1 VSTETDQ
8 RHLEALL
15 ESAQL
20 LQKSLDL
27 DDLLRHLL
35 RSVMGRFLARRG
47 VIAIDRDGQLCV
59 AAARGASELA
69 IGIPF
74 EPLAA
79 KRAGIDIL
87 MPIGADSAPIGYL
100 GINRP
105 PAGDLDDADRQF
117 LTALLGIAASGI
129 ATAQAHAET
138 KRLNLDLERRVHELR
153 TLLDVGRGFTSTVEP
168 EQVANLLA
176 LTLAGQ
182 WALRRYAVMAWK
194 DGRAPVAKVK
204 GLTIESN
211 GSIRA
216 ALQEITTPILAA
228 AVADAALRE
237 DLEKQQ
243 VAIVIP
249 ICSGEQLVGAAL
261 AGKRPGGL
269 TYGETDIEFAAGLAA
284 QAAVAFDN
292 AWHFQATVE
301 QEKIEKEL
309 QLASDIQR
317 RLLPA
322 AMPLLDR
329 IDVVARTRSA
339 RQVGGDYYDVIPFG
353 NEQLFCVADVSG
365 KGIAASLLMSNFQ
378 ATLRALASSGR
389 PLPEIV
395 ARMNELMYAS
405 TASNKYVTSIFVA
418 IDPASG
424 QGHYVNGG
432 HNEGIILRTD
442 GTDERLKASGM
453 SVGLMPG
460 RPYTEREIT
469 LHPGDIV
476 ILYSDGVTEAN
487 DVDENE
493 FEIERLIACVR
504 GHETESAD
512 AIVSAI
518 FDSVDQFAG
527 AAPQY
532 DDITAMI
539 IVRR

>member
-1 VSTETDQ
+1 MSAETDQ
-8 RHLEALL
+8 RHFEALL

-59 AAARGASELA
+59 AAARGVSELA
-69 IGIPF
+69 TGSPF

-79 KRAGIDIL
+79 MRAGIDIL
-87 MPIGADSAPIGYL
+87 MPIGTDPETIGYL
-100 GINRP
+100 GISRP
-105 PAGDLDDADRQF
+105 PAGDLDETDRQF

-129 ATAQAHAET
+129 ATARAHAET

-153 TLLDVGRGFTSTVEP
+153 TLLDIGRGFTSTVEP
-168 EQVANLLA
+168 EQVAGLLA

-194 DGRAPVAKVK
+194 DGHAPVVKVK
-204 GLTIESN
+204 GLTLQSSDAVRE
-211 GSIRA
+211 
-216 ALQEITTPILAA
+216 ALLDLTTPLLVAA
-228 AVADAALRE
+228 IEDVALRNE
-237 DLEKQQ
+237 LETQQ
-243 VAIVIP
+243 VAVVIP
-249 ICSGEQLVGAAL
+249 IRSGEQLVGAAL

-269 TYGETDIEFAAGLAA
+269 TYGETDMEFAAGLAA

-292 AWHFQATVE
+292 AWHFQVTVE
-301 QEKIEKEL
+301 KEKIEKEL
-309 QLASDIQR
+309 QLASEIQR

-322 AMPLLDR
+322 TMPLLDR
-329 IDVVARTRSA
+329 LDVVARTRSA
-339 RQVGGDYYDVIPFG
+339 RQVGGDYYDAIPFG
-353 NEQLFCVADVSG
+353 EEHLFCVADVSG

-418 IDPASG
+418 IDPATG
-424 QGHYVNGG
+424 HGHYVNGG
-432 HNEGIILRTD
+432 HNEGIILRAD

-469 LHPGDIV
+469 VGPGDIV

-487 DVDENE
+487 DVNENE

-504 GHETESAD
+504 ARQAEPAD

-539 IVRR
+539 IARR

>member
-1 VSTETDQ
+1 MGADTDQ

-27 DDLLRHLL
+27 DDLIRHLL

-47 VIAIDRDGQLCV
+47 VIAIDRDGQLSV
-59 AAARGASELA
+59 AAARGASELTA
-69 IGIPF
+69 GSPF
-74 EPLAA
+74 DPDVAR
-79 KRAGIDIL
+79 RAGIDIL
-87 MPIGADSAPIGYL
+87 MPIGTDAKPIGYL
-100 GINRP
+100 GISRP
-105 PAGDLDDADRQF
+105 PAGDLDETDRQF

-129 ATAQAHAET
+129 ATAKAHEET
-138 KRLNLDLERRVHELR
+138 KRVNLDLERRVHELR

-168 EQVANLLA
+168 EQVAGLLA

-182 WALRRYAVMAWK
+182 WALRRHGVLAWK
-194 DGRAPVAKVK
+194 EGHPAVARIK
-204 GLTIESN
+204 GMTVPSN
-211 GSIRA
+211 ERLRA
-216 ALQEITTPILAA
+216 ALENISAPIVTAA
-228 AVADAALRE
+228 IEDPGVRE
-237 DLEKQQ
+237 ELEAQQ
-243 VAIVIP
+243 VAVVIP
-249 ICSGEQLVGAAL
+249 IRSGDELVGAAL

-269 TYGETDIEFAAGLAA
+269 TYAETDMEFAAGLAA

-301 QEKIEKEL
+301 KEKIEKEL
-309 QLASDIQR
+309 QLAADIQR

-322 AMPLLDR
+322 AMPLFERLE
-329 IDVVARTRSA
+329 VVARTRPA

-353 NEQLFCVADVSG
+353 DEQLFCVADVSG

-389 PLPEIV
+389 SLPEIV
-395 ARMNELMYAS
+395 ARMNELIYAS

-418 IDPASG
+418 IDPATG
-424 QGHYVNGG
+424 EGRYVNGG
-432 HNEGIILRTD
+432 HNEGIILRHD

-460 RPYTEREIT
+460 RPYTERPIT
-469 LHPGDIV
+469 LDAGDVV

-487 DVDENE
+487 DVGENE

-504 GHETESAD
+504 ARQADSAD

-518 FDSVDQFAG
+518 FDSVDAFAG

-539 IVRR
+539 IARR

>member
-1 VSTETDQ
+1 VSAETDQ
-8 RHLEALL
+8 RHFEALL

-47 VIAIDRDGQLCV
+47 VIAIDRQGQLCV
-59 AAARGASELA
+59 AAARGASELV
-69 IGIPF
+69 IGSRF
-74 EPLAA
+74 EPEVA
-79 KRAGIDIL
+79 RGAGIDIL
-87 MPIGADSAPIGYL
+87 MPIGTDAEPIGYL
-100 GINRP
+100 GISRP
-105 PAGDLDDADRQF
+105 PAGDLDEADRQF

-129 ATAQAHAET
+129 TTAKAHEET
-138 KRLNLDLERRVHELR
+138 RRLNLDLERRVHELR

-168 EQVANLLA
+168 EQVASLLA
-176 LTLAGQ
+176 LTLSGQ
-182 WALRRYAVMAWK
+182 WALRRHAVMAWK
-194 DGRAPVAKVK
+194 EGHPAVARMK
-204 GLTIESN
+204 GVSLAASE
-211 GSIRA
+211 GLRA
-216 ALQEITTPILAA
+216 ALQTASGPLAVGA
-228 AVADAALRE
+228 LEDAALRQE
-237 DLEKQQ
+237 LETQQ
-243 VAIVIP
+243 VALVIP
-249 ICSGEQLVGAAL
+249 IRSGDDLVGAAL
-261 AGKRPGGL
+261 AGRRPGGL
-269 TYGETDIEFAAGLAA
+269 SYAETDMEFAAGLAA

-301 QEKIEKEL
+301 KEKIEKEL
-309 QLASDIQR
+309 QLAADIQR

-329 IDVVARTRSA
+329 LEVVARTRPA

-353 NEQLFCVADVSG
+353 QEQLFCVADVSG

-395 ARMNELMYAS
+395 ARMNELIYAS

-418 IDPASG
+418 IDPATG
-424 QGHYVNGG
+424 EGHYVNGG
-432 HNEGIILRTD
+432 HNEGIILRAD

-460 RPYTEREIT
+460 RAYTEREIT
-469 LHPGDIV
+469 LAAGDVV

-487 DVDENE
+487 DVDEKE

-504 GHETESAD
+504 ARQLEPAEAV
-512 AIVSAI
+512 VSAI
-518 FDSVDQFAG
+518 FESVDEFAG

-539 IVRR
+539 IARR

>member
-1 VSTETDQ
+1 VSTDTGQ

-47 VIAIDRDGQLCV
+47 VIAIDRDGQLSV
-59 AAARGASELA
+59 AAARGASELTA
-69 IGIPF
+69 GSPF
-74 EPLAA
+74 HPDAA
-79 KRAGIDIL
+79 KGAGIDIL
-87 MPIGADSAPIGYL
+87 MPIGTDLKPIGYL
-100 GINRP
+100 GISRP
-105 PAGDLDDADRQF
+105 PAGDLDEADLQF

-129 ATAQAHAET
+129 ATATAHQEM
-138 KRLNLDLERRVHELR
+138 KRLNVDLQRRVHELR

-168 EQVANLLA
+168 EQVASLLA

-182 WALRRYAVMAWK
+182 WALRRHAVMAWK
-194 DGRAPVAKVK
+194 EGQPPLARIR
-204 GLTIESN
+204 GLTLPSTD
-211 GSIRA
+211 GVRA
-216 ALQEITTPILAA
+216 ALENVSSPILT
-228 AVADAALRE
+228 AALEDTALRD
-237 DLEKQQ
+237 DLEAQQ
-243 VAIVIP
+243 VAVIIP
-249 ICSGEQLVGAAL
+249 IRSGDELVGAAL

-269 TYGETDIEFAAGLAA
+269 TYAETDMEFAAGLAA

-292 AWHFQATVE
+292 AWHFQSTLE
-301 QEKIEKEL
+301 KEKIEKEL
-309 QLASDIQR
+309 QLAADIQR

-322 AMPLLDR
+322 AMPLLER
-329 IDVVARTRSA
+329 LDVVARTRPA

-353 NEQLFCVADVSG
+353 GEQLFCVADVSG

-395 ARMNELMYAS
+395 ARMNELIYAS

-418 IDPASG
+418 IDPATG

-432 HNEGIILRTD
+432 HNEGIILRAD

-460 RPYTEREIT
+460 RPYTERPIT
-469 LHPGDIV
+469 LGAGDVV

-504 GHETESAD
+504 DRQPEPAD

-518 FDSVDQFAG
+518 FESVDRFAG

-539 IVRR
+539 IARR